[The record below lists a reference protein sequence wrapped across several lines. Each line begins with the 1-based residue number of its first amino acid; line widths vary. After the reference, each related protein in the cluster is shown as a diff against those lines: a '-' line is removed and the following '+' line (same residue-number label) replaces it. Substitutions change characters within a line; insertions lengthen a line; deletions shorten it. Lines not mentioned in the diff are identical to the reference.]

1 MGAPGIMNVL
11 AIDIGG
17 THVKILA
24 TGQNERQEFESGPK
38 LTPQSMV
45 ASVKKLAKNWKY
57 ELVSIGYPGLVRF
70 NRPIA
75 EPRNLTKGWVG
86 FDFEGAFGRPV
97 RIINDAA
104 MQALGSYRGGTML
117 FLGLGT
123 GLGSAMV
130 VEGVVLPFELGQL
143 SYKKGT
149 LEDHLG
155 LRGLQRLGKRKWR
168 QEVAYCIGRLVHAFN
183 LDDVVLGGGNVKKL
197 KTLPEGCRG
206 GDNVNAFLGGFRLW
220 EDDLR
225 PARRK
230 KALFVVRTKSSPRT
244 NQKTR
249 FTEKDT
255 TKGAAA

>member
-1 MGAPGIMNVL
+1 MNVL
-11 AIDIGG
+11 AVDIGG

-24 TGQNERQEFESGPK
+24 TGQNERREFESGPK

-45 ASVKKLAKNWKY
+45 ATVKKLAEDWKY
-57 ELVSIGYPGLVRF
+57 ELVSIGYPGPVRF

-75 EPRNLTKGWVG
+75 EPRNLGKGWVG
-86 FDFEGAFGRPV
+86 FNFEEAFKRPV

-130 VEGVVLPFELGQL
+130 VEGIVVPFELGQL

-149 LEDHLG
+149 VEDYLG

-168 QEVAYCIGRLVHAFN
+168 QEVAYYIGHLVPALQ
-183 LDDVVLGGGNVKKL
+183 LDDLVLGGGNVKKL

-220 EDDLR
+220 ENDRL
-225 PARRK
+225 ARAPRK
-230 KALFVVRTKSSPRT
+230 KALRAVPKRSSPHP
-244 NQKTR
+244 NQKPQSIET
-249 FTEKDT
+249 DIM
-255 TKGAAA
+255 KGAAA

>member
-1 MGAPGIMNVL
+1 MNVL

-24 TGQNERQEFESGPK
+24 TGQDDRQEFESGPK

-45 ASVKKLAKNWKY
+45 AGVKELAKGWKY
-57 ELVSIGYPGLVRF
+57 ELVSIGYPGRVRF

-75 EPRNLTKGWVG
+75 EPRNLGKGWIG
-86 FDFEGAFGRPV
+86 FNFETAFERPV

-117 FLGLGT
+117 FLGFGT

-130 VEGVVLPFELGQL
+130 VEGVVVPFELGQL

-149 LEDHLG
+149 VEDYLGESG
-155 LRGLQRLGKRKWR
+155 LRRLGKKKWR
-168 QEVAYCIGRLVHAFN
+168 QEVEDCIVRLVAALQ

-197 KTLPEGCRG
+197 KTLPGGCRG

-220 EDDLR
+220 ENEFLPR
-225 PARRK
+225 ARRK
-230 KALFVVRTKSSPRT
+230 KKLFAVPRKSSPHT
-244 NQKTR
+244 M
-249 FTEKDT
+249 
-255 TKGAAA
+255 KGAA